1 MLRFSK
7 HRDYLLLLAAAFCWG
22 SSLSQLTMLAVVLRD
37 HGMSAPMVAT
47 VLSAST
53 VAMLLASLTSGP
65 LASRLGATRTLLIGA
80 VVALAAIAV
89 LPFAVDAAPLAT
101 LAMAG
106 RGLGAGLF
114 TPSGQL
120 FAQAQARADDRTR
133 AVGMFTAM
141 FLIPNFFGPALGEW
155 SLRHL
160 GEIGFLLLP
169 ILPMVAALLL
179 VCWLRQDDTP
189 APPNNAGYLA
199 LLRDHQQWLPNL
211 ATMQS
216 GLAYAFAASFLPLL
230 LVERNIAVAAFFSP
244 FAVVLLVTRFAGLKY
259 LQRLSAPVLAGCGL
273 FSYASGFYTL
283 NGAAWLGAPLA
294 GALFG
299 FAYGVI
305 LPTCVTWSTRHYLP
319 AERARPVALVNTS
332 FQIGSIIAMQ
342 LTGAALTTIGWF
354 GVLTVLDTMITL
366 VLIIIVGH
374 LIAANL
380 RGAPQSSSQ
389 ATARARWLPPGVN

>member
-1 MLRFSK
+1 VSHSFR
-7 HRDYLLLLAAAFCWG
+7 LLLASAFLWG
-22 SSLSQLTMLAVVLRD
+22 SSTSQLTLLAIVLRD
-37 HGMSAPMVAT
+37 HGMTAPMIAV
-47 VLSAST
+47 VLSAMI

-80 VVALAAIAV
+80 IVSLAAIAV
-89 LPFAVDAAPLAT
+89 LPFVVGAAPLAT

-106 RGLGAGLF
+106 RGIGGGLF
-114 TPSGQL
+114 TTSGQL
-120 FAQAQARADDRTR
+120 FAQAQARDDDRTR

-141 FLIPNFFGPALGEW
+141 FLIPTFFGPALGQW
-155 SLRHL
+155 SLRHW
-160 GEIGFLLLP
+160 GESGFFLLP
-169 ILPMVAALLL
+169 ILPMVAALVLIGRL
-179 VCWLRQDDTP
+179 PRGETP

-216 GLAYAFAASFLPLL
+216 GLAYAFAGSFLPLL

-244 FAVVLLVTRFAGLKY
+244 FAVVLLVTRFVGLKY
-259 LQRLSAPVLAGCGL
+259 LQWLPLSLLVGFGL
-273 FSYASGFYTL
+273 FAYASGLYNLT
-283 NGAAWLGAPLA
+283 AAPWLLVPLA

-305 LPTCVTWSTRHYLP
+305 LPTCVTWSTRHYPP

-354 GVLTVLDTMITL
+354 GVLTVLGTMIAL
-366 VLIIIVGH
+366 VFVIIAGH
-374 LIAANL
+374 FM
-380 RGAPQSSSQ
+380 REQW
-389 ATARARWLPPGVN
+389 RALPS

>member
-1 MLRFSK
+1 
-7 HRDYLLLLAAAFCWG
+7 
-22 SSLSQLTMLAVVLRD
+22 
-37 HGMSAPMVAT
+37 
-47 VLSAST
+47 
-53 VAMLLASLTSGP
+53 
-65 LASRLGATRTLLIGA
+65 
-80 VVALAAIAV
+80 
-89 LPFAVDAAPLAT
+89 
-101 LAMAG
+101 MAG
-106 RGLGAGLF
+106 RGFGAGLF

-160 GEIGFLLLP
+160 GEIGFLMLP

-179 VCWLRQDDTP
+179 VCWLPHDDAP

-199 LLRDHQQWLPNL
+199 LVRDRQQWLPNL

-216 GLAYAFAASFLPLL
+216 GLAYAFAFSFLPLL
-230 LVERNIAVAAFFSP
+230 LVERKIAVVAFFSP
-244 FAVVLLVTRFAGLKY
+244 FAIVLLMTRFVGLKY
-259 LQRLSAPVLAGCGL
+259 LQRLSVPVLAGCGL
-273 FSYASGFYTL
+273 FSYASGFYVL
-283 NGAAWLGAPLA
+283 NSTAWLGAPLA

-305 LPTCVTWSTRHYLP
+305 LPTCVTWSTRHYPP

-354 GVLTVLDTMITL
+354 GVLTVLGTMITL
-366 VLIIIVGH
+366 VFVIIAGH
-374 LIAANL
+374 FIANL
-380 RGAPQSSSQ
+380 RGAPQH
-389 ATARARWLPPGVN
+389 G